1 MPTTHTGTYT
11 LGPTTARLK
20 VWTGKEGKV
29 AKVGHNLEME
39 VSDWSATLSLGDLPE
54 TTALALSANSRSL
67 HVLAGTGGMQK
78 LGDDER
84 ANIDT
89 TIDDEVFKGSEITFT
104 STGAHG
110 VDGTDDVHVHGDL
123 TLFGKTA
130 PAAFTLSVADDES
143 FKGEAVIKQTD
154 FGVKPYSALFGTL
167 KVKDE
172 VRVTVEG
179 KLPGRQSE

>member
-11 LGPTTARLK
+11 LGPSNASLK

-29 AKVGHNLEME
+29 AKVGHNLEIE
-39 VSDWSATLSLGDLPE
+39 VSDWSATLSLADSPDAIEL
-54 TTALALSANSRSL
+54 TLNANSRSL
-67 HVLAGTGGMQK
+67 RVLAGTGGMQK

-84 ANIDT
+84 ENITT
-89 TIDDEVFKGSEITFT
+89 TINDEVLKGSEIKFT

-130 PAAFTLSVADDES
+130 PASFTLSVADDNS
-143 FKGEAVIKQTD
+143 FNGEAVIAQSD

-179 KLPGRQSE
+179 KLPGGQSE

>member
-11 LGPTTARLK
+11 LGPTTATLK

-29 AKVGHNLEME
+29 AKVGHNLEIE
-39 VSDWSATLSLGDLPE
+39 VSDWSATLTLGDSPE
-54 TTALALSANSRSL
+54 ATALTLSADSRSL
-67 HVLAGTGGMQK
+67 RVLAGTGGMQK

-84 ANIDT
+84 ENITT
-89 TIDDEVFKGSEITFT
+89 TIDDEVLKGSEITFT

-110 VDGTDDVHVHGDL
+110 VDGVDDLHVHGDL
-123 TLFGKTA
+123 SLFGKTA
-130 PAAFTLSVADDES
+130 PAAFTLSIADDDS
-143 FKGEAVIKQTD
+143 FEGEALIKQTD